1 MYLGRRVT
9 IHINAARGESFGSSQ
24 NGFSCWSSWPT
35 YPPFSSPLLKPVCGQ
50 PSEGACTR
58 RSHWGRQLDGSSCL
72 DALALLP
79 YSLATP
85 QSLLPF
91 YSHLRFSIPMAT
103 NSSQCRVYY
112 KTIVTLVINDEP
124 QTGSIFI

>member
-9 IHINAARGESFGSSQ
+9 IHINAARGESVGSSQ

-79 YSLATP
+79 YSMATP
-85 QSLLPF
+85 QSVLPF
-91 YSHLRFSIPMAT
+91 YSILRLRFRWRLTAT
-103 NSSQCRVYY
+103 SDVFMLNSPSLPLQGGTY
-112 KTIVTLVINDEP
+112 LHDE
-124 QTGSIFI
+124 QS